1 MGRGFKEALEMKLK
15 CIPLLL
21 LLPVLMLVLAG
32 CGGDATAP
40 LSAYTSTAT
49 PTPEV
54 VAKEMVG
61 TIALMFVIVVAWFVA
76 WVLV

>member
-1 MGRGFKEALEMKLK
+1 
-15 CIPLLL
+15 
-21 LLPVLMLVLAG
+21 MLVLAD

-40 LSAYTSTAT
+40 LSTYTPTAT

-76 WVLV
+76 CVLV

>member
-1 MGRGFKEALEMKLK
+1 MKLK

-40 LSAYTSTAT
+40 LSTYTPTAT

>member
-1 MGRGFKEALEMKLK
+1 
-15 CIPLLL
+15 
-21 LLPVLMLVLAG
+21 MLVLAG

-40 LSAYTSTAT
+40 LSTYDATAPLSTYTPTAT

-61 TIALMFVIVVAWFVA
+61 TV
-76 WVLV
+76 WVLLL

>member
-15 CIPLLL
+15 CANTAI
-21 LLPVLMLVLAG
+21 V
-32 CGGDATAP
+32 ATA
-40 LSAYTSTAT
+40 SAYVGVGGLWWGCYCTTVTYTPTAT

-61 TIALMFVIVVAWFVA
+61 TV
-76 WVLV
+76 WVLLL